1 MPMDTMVDQNVGKG
15 GKDLAFLGYSESPSL
30 TLMRF
35 RLSFVLKLLTLPFV
49 SLAAFRRF
57 NQ

>member
-1 MPMDTMVDQNVGKG
+1 MDTMVDQNVGKG

-35 RLSFVLKLLTLPFV
+35 RLCFVQLLTLPFV
-49 SLAAFRRF
+49 PLAAFRRF